1 MRKIIPFRVAAII
14 NTTLLGIV
22 LLFHLAIIAGILFFD
37 YAPVDFLWGGRLETP
52 EELLSFEIVSV
63 LINLVA
69 LFFTA
74 VRAGYISIPRLQK
87 AARVVMWLLFVLFF
101 LNTIGNFVAESLFEK
116 FFAILT
122 IALALFSLRLA
133 LKKK

>member
-1 MRKIIPFRVAAII
+1 MRKIIPFRVAAIS
-14 NTTLLGIV
+14 NTAVLGLV

-37 YAPVDFLWGGRLETP
+37 YAPVEFLWGGRLETP

-87 AARVVMWLLFVLFF
+87 VARVVMWLLFVLFF
-101 LNTIGNFVAESLFEK
+101 LNTVGNFVAESLFEK

-122 IALALFSLRLA
+122 TVLALFSLRLA
-133 LKKK
+133 LKKE